1 MVFRPKDCLGCSCNT
16 HSVSARLAY
25 LTPNLA
31 DTISDLANV
40 RVRGWSGSDLARHR
54 VTARRVL
61 RPAAFGPHG
70 ATSVADVRG
79 SAADSA
85 WRAISAAPSRVTA
98 EIRARRGW
106 TLSHLAGVAESGE
119 HDYT

>member
-1 MVFRPKDCLGCSCNT
+1 MVFRPKDCPGCPCNT

-31 DTISDLANV
+31 DSISNLANV
-40 RVRGWSGSDLARHR
+40 RVRGRSGGDLARHR

-79 SAADSA
+79 SAAASA
-85 WRAISAAPSRVTA
+85 WRAISAAPSRLA
-98 EIRARRGW
+98 SEIRA
-106 TLSHLAGVAESGE
+106 
-119 HDYT
+119 

>member
-1 MVFRPKDCLGCSCNT
+1 MVFRPKDCLGCPCNT

-31 DTISDLANV
+31 DAISNLANV

-54 VTARRVL
+54 ITARCVL

-70 ATSVADVRG
+70 ATSIADVRG
-79 SAADSA
+79 SAADST
-85 WRAISAAPSRVTA
+85 WRAISAAPSRIAT
-98 EIRARRGW
+98 EIRARSGW
-106 TLSHLAGVAESGE
+106 TFSYL
-119 HDYT
+119 